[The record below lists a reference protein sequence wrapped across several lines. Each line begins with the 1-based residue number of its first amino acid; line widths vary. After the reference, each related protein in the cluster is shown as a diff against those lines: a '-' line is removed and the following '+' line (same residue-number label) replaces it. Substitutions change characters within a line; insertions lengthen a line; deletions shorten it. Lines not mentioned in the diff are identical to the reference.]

1 MTKTGS
7 VLRHAT
13 VHHDMTDLRLL
24 VAIAD
29 AGSVSLGA
37 QRCHLAPSSASL
49 RITGLEA
56 AFGVTLFQRLARGV
70 RPTAAGQ
77 ILLEHARASLAQLA
91 QVRMDL
97 APLANCHGL
106 PVSLMA
112 NSNAIA
118 SFLPQDLPGFL
129 VAYPHARLMLEE
141 RTSAQIVTAV
151 ASGRADLGI
160 VAWDGEHPA
169 LRFVPYRTDELV
181 LVVAPGHALAQRRQ
195 VRFAECA
202 MLPFVGLPSG
212 SAIHTFLTERAR
224 ELGLTLDVRI
234 QVWGLAAV
242 CGLVAAGVGVAV
254 VPRSV
259 TVTVSDPSTLGI
271 VTLAEPW
278 AVRQL
283 RLCVRSD
290 RVTLPMTEAL
300 IQHLQGQGAP

>member
-1 MTKTGS
+1 MTKAQP
-7 VLRHAT
+7 VLRKSA

-24 VAIAD
+24 VAVAD

-49 RITGLEA
+49 RISGLEA
-56 AFGVTLFQRLARGV
+56 AFGVALFQRLARGV
-70 RPTAAGQ
+70 RLTPAGQ
-77 ILLEHARASLAQLA
+77 ILLEHARASLAQLE
-91 QVRMDL
+91 QVRVEL
-97 APLANCHGL
+97 APLANGYGA

-129 VAYPHARLMLEE
+129 VAHPHARLMLEE

-151 ASGRADLGI
+151 VSGRADLGI

-169 LRFVPYRTDELV
+169 LRFAPYRMDELV
-181 LVVAPGHALAQRRQ
+181 LVVAPGHALARRRE

-212 SAIHTFLTERAR
+212 SAIHTFLMERSS
-224 ELGLTLDVRI
+224 ELGLTLDVRV
-234 QVWGLAAV
+234 QVWGFAAV

-259 TVTVSDPSTLGI
+259 TVGDTATLDV

-278 AVRQL
+278 ARRQL
-283 RLCVRSD
+283 RLCVRAD
-290 RVTLPMTEAL
+290 RVASPIADAL
-300 IQHLQGQGAP
+300 VCHLQAQGAGCQ